1 MATLEF
7 KLPDI
12 GEGVTEGEMV
22 QWLVKAGDAVNQ
34 DQPLAEVM
42 TDKATVEIPSPTKGT
57 VKELKVKPGDVIKVG
72 AVMLVIET
80 GGAMAA
86 APAPSSSASKGEA
99 PAAAPK
105 AATAA
110 PAPAAKSSN
119 GVGSNGHG
127 DVHPPVAASH
137 VLASPGTR
145 RLARESGV
153 DINTLKGTGPIG
165 RVTRDDVAKGGGA
178 GGGLETYSS
187 GSPAKGAPG
196 MSIPRAAY
204 QGPQGALE
212 ERVPMRGI
220 RRKIAEKMQLSKH
233 IIPHF
238 SLMDEANVTALVE
251 LREGLKAKA
260 EKSGVKVTYLPF
272 LMKAMIATMR
282 EFPKFNASIDDAA
295 EEIVYK
301 KYFNIGFAADTDNG
315 LVVPVIKNADQ
326 KSILEIS
333 KEIVELSGKAR
344 ANKLAPDDMKGG
356 TISITNIGSIG
367 GAFATP
373 IINHPE
379 VAILGMYKITD
390 RLFLGKDGKV
400 GSVKVMNL
408 SITADHRLIDGAEA
422 ARFLKAFIERLE
434 NPGVLMLDLV

>member
-12 GEGVTEGEMV
+12 GEGVTEGELI
-22 QWLVKAGDAVNQ
+22 QWLVKAGDSVNQ

-57 VKELKVKPGDVIKVG
+57 VTELKSKPGDVIKVG
-72 AVMLVIET
+72 ATMLVLET
-80 GGAMAA
+80 GGASA
-86 APAPSSSASKGEA
+86 APAAPKAEA
-99 PAAAPK
+99 PKAQAPAPAK

-110 PAPAAKSSN
+110 PAPAAKVSN
-119 GVGSNGHG
+119 GVGSNGHS

-145 RLARESGV
+145 RLAREMGV
-153 DINTLKGTGPIG
+153 DINQLKGSGPIG
-165 RVTRDDVAKGGGA
+165 RVTRDDVSKGGGA
-178 GGGLETYSS
+178 AGGLETYS
-187 GSPAKGAPG
+187 AKSPG
-196 MSIPRAAY
+196 MQIPRTPY
-204 QGPQGALE
+204 QGPAGAVE

-220 RRKIAEKMQLSKH
+220 RRKIAEKMQASKH

-238 SLMDEANVTALVE
+238 SLMDEANVTQLVA

-272 LMKAMIATMR
+272 LMKALVATMR

-301 KYFNIGFAADTDNG
+301 KYFNVGFAADTDNG
-315 LVVPVIKNADQ
+315 LVVPVIKNADH
-326 KSILEIS
+326 KSILDIS
-333 KEIVELSGKAR
+333 REIVELSGKAR
-344 ANKLAPDDMKGG
+344 ANKLSPDDMKGG

-390 RLFLGKDGKV
+390 RLVLEDGKV
-400 GSVKVMNL
+400 SSVKVMNL

-434 NPGVLMLDLV
+434 NPGVLMLDMI

>member
-80 GGAMAA
+80 GGATAA
-86 APAPSSSASKGEA
+86 APAPKAE
-99 PAAAPK
+99 APK
-105 AATAA
+105 AAAAAPAPQAAKAAA
-110 PAPAAKSSN
+110 PAPAAKASN
-119 GVGSNGHG
+119 GSNGHG

-153 DINTLKGTGPIG
+153 DINTLKGSGPIG
-165 RVTRDDVAKGGGA
+165 RVTRDDVSKGGGA

-187 GSPAKGAPG
+187 KAPG
-196 MSIPRAAY
+196 MSIPRNPY
-204 QGPQGALE
+204 QGPQGAVE

-238 SLMDEANVTALVE
+238 SLMDEANVTQLVA

-301 KYFNIGFAADTDNG
+301 KYFNLGFAADTDNG

-390 RLFLGKDGKV
+390 RLFLEKDGKV
-400 GSVKVMNL
+400 CSVKVRNL
-408 SITADHRLIDGAEA
+408 SSTADYRLIDGAEA

-434 NPGVLMLDLV
+434 NPCVLMLDLV

>member
-12 GEGVTEGEMV
+12 GEGVTEGEMI
-22 QWLVKAGDAVNQ
+22 QWLVKAGDAINQ

-42 TDKATVEIPSPTKGT
+42 TDKATVEIPSPQKGT

-72 AVMLVIET
+72 ATMLVIET
-80 GGAMAA
+80 GGA
-86 APAPSSSASKGEA
+86 
-99 PAAAPK
+99 
-105 AATAA
+105 ATAA
-110 PAPAAKSSN
+110 PQAKAPAAPTPAKAAPQAAAPSAPTKSSPP
-119 GVGSNGHG
+119 SNGHG
-127 DVHPPVAASH
+127 NIHPPVAMSH

-145 RLARESGV
+145 RLAREAGV
-153 DINTLKGTGPIG
+153 DINQLKGSGPIG
-165 RVTRDDVAKGGGA
+165 RVTRDDVSHSG

-187 GSPAKGAPG
+187 GTTSAKPG
-196 MSIPRAAY
+196 MQIPRMAY
-204 QGPQGALE
+204 QSPQGAVE
-212 ERVPMRGI
+212 ERVALRGI

-251 LREGLKAKA
+251 MREGLKAKA

-282 EFPKFNASIDDAA
+282 EYPAFNASIDDAA

-301 KYFNIGFAADTDNG
+301 KYFNIGFAADTDQG

-326 KSILEIS
+326 KTILEIS
-333 KEIVELSGKAR
+333 KEIIELSAKAR

-379 VAILGMYKITD
+379 VAILGMYKIHD
-390 RLFLGKDGKV
+390 KLVLKDGKV
-400 GSVKVMNL
+400 DSIKVMNL
-408 SITADHRLIDGAEA
+408 SITADHRLIDGAQA
-422 ARFLKAFIERLE
+422 AKFLKAFIERLE

>member
-1 MATLEF
+1 MKKVPEDKMATLEF

-12 GEGVTEGEMV
+12 GEGVTEGELI
-22 QWLVKAGDAVNQ
+22 QWLVKAGDSVNQ

-42 TDKATVEIPSPTKGT
+42 TDKATVEIPSPQKGV
-57 VKELKVKPGDVIKVG
+57 VKELKSNPGDVIKVG

-80 GGAMAA
+80 GGGASAA
-86 APAPSSSASKGEA
+86 APAKKEEPRATA
-99 PAAAPK
+99 PTK
-105 AATAA
+105 AAAA
-110 PAPAAKSSN
+110 PAPAAKISN
-119 GVGSNGHG
+119 GVGSAGHG

-145 RLARESGV
+145 RLAREMGV
-153 DINTLKGTGPIG
+153 DINQLKGSGPIG
-165 RVTRDDVAKGGGA
+165 RVTREDVSRGGA
-178 GGGLETYSS
+178 GGGLETYST
-187 GSPAKGAPG
+187 KAPG
-196 MSIPRAAY
+196 ISIPRTPY
-204 QGPQGALE
+204 QGPQGAVE

-220 RRKIAEKMQLSKH
+220 RRKIAEKMQASKH
-233 IIPHF
+233 IVPHF
-238 SLMDEANVTALVE
+238 SLMDEANVTALVS

-260 EKSGVKVTYLPF
+260 ERSGVKVTYLPF
-272 LMKAMIATMR
+272 LMKALVATMR

-315 LVVPVIKNADQ
+315 LVVPVIKNADH

-333 KEIVELSGKAR
+333 REIVELSTKAR
-344 ANKLAPDDMKGG
+344 ANKLSPDDMKGG

-390 RLFLGKDGKV
+390 KLVLEKDGKV
-400 GSVKVMNL
+400 SSVKVMNL

-434 NPGVLMLDLV
+434 NPGVLMLDML

>member
-72 AVMLVIET
+72 ATMLVIET
-80 GGAMAA
+80 GGAGATA
-86 APAPSSSASKGEA
+86 APAKEAPSSSA
-99 PAAAPK
+99 PAAK

-110 PAPAAKSSN
+110 PAPAAKTSAAPAN
-119 GVGSNGHG
+119 GSNGHN
-127 DVHPPVAASH
+127 DVYPPVAASH

-153 DINTLKGTGPIG
+153 DINNLKGSGPIG
-165 RVTRDDVAKGGGA
+165 RVTRDDVAKGGG
-178 GGGLETYSS
+178 GGLETHSS
-187 GSPAKGAPG
+187 GTPTKAPG

-204 QGPQGALE
+204 QGPQGAVE

-238 SLMDEANVTALVE
+238 SLMDEANVTSLVA

-301 KYFNIGFAADTDNG
+301 KYFNLGFAADTDNG

-390 RLFLGKDGKV
+390 RLFLEKDGKV

>member
-1 MATLEF
+1 M
-7 KLPDI
+7 
-12 GEGVTEGEMV
+12 
-22 QWLVKAGDAVNQ
+22 Q
-34 DQPLAEVM
+34 
-42 TDKATVEIPSPTKGT
+42 
-57 VKELKVKPGDVIKVG
+57 
-72 AVMLVIET
+72 
-80 GGAMAA
+80 
-86 APAPSSSASKGEA
+86 
-99 PAAAPK
+99 
-105 AATAA
+105 
-110 PAPAAKSSN
+110 
-119 GVGSNGHG
+119 
-127 DVHPPVAASH
+127 
-137 VLASPGTR
+137 
-145 RLARESGV
+145 
-153 DINTLKGTGPIG
+153 
-165 RVTRDDVAKGGGA
+165 
-178 GGGLETYSS
+178 
-187 GSPAKGAPG
+187 
-196 MSIPRAAY
+196 IPRAPY
-204 QGPQGALE
+204 QGPQGAVE
-212 ERVPMRGI
+212 ERIPMRGI

-238 SLMDEANVTALVE
+238 SLMDEANVTSLVA

-333 KEIVELSGKAR
+333 KEIIELSTKAR
-344 ANKLAPDDMKGG
+344 ANKLSPDDMKGG

-379 VAILGMYKITD
+379 VAILGMYKIAD
-390 RLFLGKDGKV
+390 KPIIKDGKLEAI
-400 GSVKVMNL
+400 KVMNL

>member
-12 GEGVTEGEMV
+12 GEGVTEGELI
-22 QWLVKAGDAVNQ
+22 QWLVKAGDSVNQ

-42 TDKATVEIPSPTKGT
+42 TDKATVEIPSPQKGT
-57 VKELKVKPGDVIKVG
+57 VKELKSNPGDVIKVG
-72 AVMLVIET
+72 AVMLVMET
-80 GGAMAA
+80 GGGASAA
-86 APAPSSSASKGEA
+86 APAKAEAPKAA
-99 PAAAPK
+99 PAAASAK
-105 AATAA
+105 AAA
-110 PAPAAKSSN
+110 PAPAASSKSSN
-119 GVGSNGHG
+119 GVGSNGHS

-145 RLARESGV
+145 RLAREMGV
-153 DINTLKGTGPIG
+153 DINQVKGSGPIG
-165 RVTRDDVAKGGGA
+165 RVTRDDVSRGGGA
-178 GGGLETYSS
+178 SGGLETYS
-187 GSPAKGAPG
+187 AKAPG
-196 MSIPRAAY
+196 VSIPRTPY
-204 QGPQGALE
+204 QGPVGAVE

-238 SLMDEANVTALVE
+238 SLMDEANVTSLVQ
-251 LREGLKAKA
+251 LREGLKTKA

-272 LMKAMIATMR
+272 LMKALIATMR
-282 EFPKFNASIDDAA
+282 EYPKFNASIDDAA

-333 KEIVELSGKAR
+333 KEIVELSTKAR
-344 ANKLAPDDMKGG
+344 ANKLSPDDMKGG

-367 GAFATP
+367 GSFATP

-390 RLFLGKDGKV
+390 RPVIEDGKLS
-400 GSVKVMNL
+400 SVKVMNL

>member
-12 GEGVTEGEMV
+12 GEGVTEGEV
-22 QWLVKAGDAVNQ
+22 IQWLVKAGDVINQ

-42 TDKATVEIPSPTKGT
+42 TDKATVEIPSPQKGT

-72 AVMLVIET
+72 ATMLVIET
-80 GGAMAA
+80 GGAATQA
-86 APAPSSSASKGEA
+86 SAPAPTPAKSA
-99 PAAAPK
+99 PQAASP
-105 AATAA
+105 T
-110 PAPAAKSSN
+110 PAPTKSAPTKSAPS
-119 GVGSNGHG
+119 SNGHG
-127 DVHPPVAASH
+127 NGAGNIHPPVAMSH

-145 RLARESGV
+145 RLAREAGV
-153 DINTLKGTGPIG
+153 DINQLKGSGPIG
-165 RVTRDDVAKGGGA
+165 RVTREDVSRSGS

-187 GSPAKGAPG
+187 GTSAKPG
-196 MSIPRAAY
+196 MQIPRMAY
-204 QGPQGALE
+204 QSPQGAVE
-212 ERVPMRGI
+212 ERVALRGI

-251 LREGLKAKA
+251 MRDGLKAKA

-282 EFPKFNASIDDAA
+282 EYPAFNASIDDAA

-301 KYFNIGFAADTDNG
+301 KYFNIGFAADTDQG

-326 KSILEIS
+326 KTILEIS
-333 KEIVELSGKAR
+333 KEIVELSSKAR
-344 ANKLAPDDMKGG
+344 ANKLSPDDMKGG

-379 VAILGMYKITD
+379 VAILGMYKIQD
-390 RLFLGKDGKV
+390 KLVLNDGKV
-400 GSVKVMNL
+400 GSIKVMNL
-408 SITADHRLIDGAEA
+408 SITADHRLIDGAQA
-422 ARFLKAFIERLE
+422 AKFLKAFIERLE

>member
-22 QWLVKAGDAVNQ
+22 QWLVKAGDSVNQ
-34 DQPLAEVM
+34 DQSLAEVM
-42 TDKATVEIPSPTKGT
+42 TDKATVEIPSPQKGT
-57 VKELKVKPGDVIKVG
+57 VKELKVNPGDVIKVG
-72 AVMLVIET
+72 AVMLVMET
-80 GGAMAA
+80 GGAGATA
-86 APAPSSSASKGEA
+86 A
-99 PAAAPK
+99 PAAAKAEAPK
-105 AATAA
+105 AATPAPQAAKTAA
-110 PAPAAKSSN
+110 PAPAAKTAAPAN
-119 GVGSNGHG
+119 GSNGHG
-127 DVHPPVAASH
+127 DIYPPVAGSH

-153 DINTLKGTGPIG
+153 DINNLKGSGPIG

-178 GGGLETYSS
+178 GGGLETHSS
-187 GSPAKGAPG
+187 KAPG
-196 MSIPRAAY
+196 MSIPRTPY
-204 QGPQGALE
+204 QGPQGAVE

-238 SLMDEANVTALVE
+238 SLMDEANVTSLVA

-272 LMKAMIATMR
+272 LMKALIATMR

-301 KYFNIGFAADTDNG
+301 KYFNLGFAADTDNG
-315 LVVPVIKNADQ
+315 LVVPVIKNADH
-326 KSILEIS
+326 KSIMEIS
-333 KEIVELSGKAR
+333 KEIVELSTKAR
-344 ANKLAPDDMKGG
+344 ANKLAADDMKGG

-390 RLFLGKDGKV
+390 RLVLEKDGKV
-400 GSVKVMNL
+400 SSVKVMNL

-434 NPGVLMLDLV
+434 NPGVLMLDLI

>member
-57 VKELKVKPGDVIKVG
+57 VKELKVKSGDVIKVG
-72 AVMLVIET
+72 ATMLVIET
-80 GGAMAA
+80 GGA
-86 APAPSSSASKGEA
+86 S
-99 PAAAPK
+99 

-110 PAPAAKSSN
+110 PAKTEAPKVAPATKSAPPAN
-119 GVGSNGHG
+119 GSNGHG

-145 RLARESGV
+145 RFARESGV
-153 DINTLKGTGPIG
+153 DINSLKGSGPIG
-165 RVTRDDVAKGGGA
+165 RVTRDDVSQRSGA

-187 GSPAKGAPG
+187 TTSAKAPG
-196 MSIPRAAY
+196 MSIPRAPY
-204 QGPQGALE
+204 QGPQGAVE

-238 SLMDEANVTALVE
+238 SLMDEANVTSLVA

-301 KYFNIGFAADTDNG
+301 KYFNLGFAADTDNG

-379 VAILGMYKITD
+379 VAILGMYKISD
-390 RLFLGKDGKV
+390 RPIIKDGKLE
-400 GSVKVMNL
+400 SIKVMNL

>member
-12 GEGVTEGEMV
+12 GEGVTEGEMI
-22 QWLVKAGDAVNQ
+22 QWLVKAGDSINQ

-42 TDKATVEIPSPTKGT
+42 TDKATVEIPSPQKGT

-72 AVMLVIET
+72 ATMLVIET
-80 GGAMAA
+80 GGAATAA
-86 APAPSSSASKGEA
+86 APAPTKTA
-99 PAAAPK
+99 
-105 AATAA
+105 AA
-110 PAPAAKSSN
+110 PAPAAKASAPAPTKSAAP
-119 GVGSNGHG
+119 SNGHG
-127 DVHPPVAASH
+127 NINPPVAMSH

-145 RLARESGV
+145 RLAREAGV
-153 DINTLKGTGPIG
+153 DINTLKGSGPIG
-165 RVTRDDVAKGGGA
+165 RVTRDDVSRTGGA

-187 GSPAKGAPG
+187 TPPKSS
-196 MSIPRAAY
+196 MQIPRMAFQSS
-204 QGPQGALE
+204 QGNME
-212 ERVPMRGI
+212 ERVALRGI

-251 LREGLKAKA
+251 MRDGLKAKA
-260 EKSGVKVTYLPF
+260 EKTGVKVTYLPF

-282 EFPKFNASIDDAA
+282 EFPAFNASIDDAA

-301 KYFNIGFAADTDNG
+301 KYFNIGFAADTDQG

-326 KSILEIS
+326 KTILEIS
-333 KEIVELSGKAR
+333 KEIIELSTKAR

-379 VAILGMYKITD
+379 VAILGMYKIHD
-390 RLFLGKDGKV
+390 KLVMKDGKV
-400 GSVKVMNL
+400 DSIKVMNL
-408 SITADHRLIDGAEA
+408 SITADHRLIDGAQA
-422 ARFLKAFIERLE
+422 AKFLKAFIERLE

>member
-12 GEGVTEGEMV
+12 GEGVTEGELI
-22 QWLVKAGDAVNQ
+22 QWLVKAGDEVTQ

-42 TDKATVEIPSPTKGT
+42 TDKATVEIPSPQKGK
-57 VKELKVKPGDVIKVG
+57 VLELKSKPGDVIKVG
-72 AVMLVIET
+72 ATMLVMET
-80 GGAMAA
+80 GGGASVSAS
-86 APAPSSSASKGEA
+86 APAKTEA
-99 PAAAPK
+99 PK
-105 AATAA
+105 AA
-110 PAPAAKSSN
+110 PAPAQAAQAPTAKTSN
-119 GVGSNGHG
+119 GIGSNGYG

-137 VLASPGTR
+137 ILASPGTR
-145 RLARESGV
+145 RLARDLGI
-153 DINTLKGTGPIG
+153 DINQIKGTGPIG
-165 RVTRDDVAKGGGA
+165 RVTRDDVSRSGGA
-178 GGGLETYSS
+178 GGGLETYS
-187 GSPAKGAPG
+187 AKTPG
-196 MSIPRAAY
+196 IQIPRAPY
-204 QGPQGALE
+204 QGPAGAVE

-220 RRKIAEKMQLSKH
+220 RRKIAEKMQTSKH
-233 IIPHF
+233 IVPHF
-238 SLMDEANVTALVE
+238 SLMDEANVTALVA
-251 LREGLKAKA
+251 LREGLKSKA
-260 EKSGVKVTYLPF
+260 EKMGIKVTYLPF
-272 LMKAMIATMR
+272 LMKALVATMR

-301 KYFNIGFAADTDNG
+301 KYFNIGFAADTENG

-333 KEIVELSGKAR
+333 QEIVELSTKAR
-344 ANKLAPDDMKGG
+344 ANKLSPEDMKGG

-367 GAFATP
+367 GSFATP

-390 RLFLGKDGKV
+390 RLVLEDGKV
-400 GSVKVMNL
+400 SSVKVMNL

-434 NPGVLMLDLV
+434 NPGVLMLDMI